1 MSRSKLRVLHV
12 LEATLGGTRRY
23 IEDIAVTTADAP
35 LEQGLIYG
43 TSRSDSAFGQLLE
56 RVRETGWSLTSI
68 DVMRRPVNAMND
80 ARAVAQVRRVI
91 SDFRPHVLHVH
102 SAKGGAIGR
111 LAMLL
116 RGSGAPRVVYSPHA
130 LPSRLDS
137 SYMAMAAERVLA
149 ALTKRFIAV
158 SDSEGQEIV
167 AEGLATHD
175 RIDVVYPRIDTAH
188 FSPRDRDAA
197 RLELDLPPDVP
208 IVMGIGRLAAQKDP
222 LSFVTAIARLR
233 AHCPAA
239 IGVWVGDGELRSQVE
254 AKAADLRL
262 GSALRIVGWI
272 TDIRPYIA
280 AADAILSTSRYESF
294 GYVIPEAFAM
304 KRPVVASRVTGT
316 VDVFYPAAQ
325 TLLYEPDRLDDAVS
339 SLKRLIDDR
348 GFSEDLSALGRLSV
362 INRFSK
368 AAMLA
373 SLSQSYD
380 RAVSAVKSI
389 R

>member
-35 LEQGLIYG
+35 LEQGLVYG
-43 TSRSDSAFGQLLE
+43 TSRSDSAFSQFLE
-56 RVRETGWSLTSI
+56 RARETGWFLAPI

-80 ARAVAQVRRVI
+80 ARAVAQVRRRI
-91 SDFRPHVLHVH
+91 SDFRPHLLHVH

-111 LAMLL
+111 LATLL

-137 SYMAMAAERVLA
+137 AYMAAERVLA

-158 SDSEGQEIV
+158 SDSERLEIV
-167 AEGLATHD
+167 AERLATCD
-175 RIDVVYPRIDTAH
+175 RIDVVYPRIDAAH
-188 FSPRDRDAA
+188 FSPRDRDAS
-197 RLELDLPPDVP
+197 RRELGLPPDVP

-222 LSFVTAIARLR
+222 LSFVSAIARLR
-233 AHCPAA
+233 AHRPAA
-239 IGVWVGDGELRSQVE
+239 IGVWVGDGELRSRVE
-254 AKAADLRL
+254 AEAVTLQL

-280 AADAILSTSRYESF
+280 AADALLSTSRYESF
-294 GYVIPEAFAM
+294 GYVIPETFAM

-316 VDVFYPAAQ
+316 VDVFHPAAQ
-325 TLLYEPDRLDDAVS
+325 TLLYEPDRLDDAVG

-348 GFSEDLSALGRLSV
+348 GLSEEVSTLGRLSV
-362 INRFSK
+362 INRFSND
-368 AAMLA
+368 AMLA
-373 SLSQSYD
+373 SLSHSYD
-380 RAVSAVKSI
+380 RAVSPDKAA